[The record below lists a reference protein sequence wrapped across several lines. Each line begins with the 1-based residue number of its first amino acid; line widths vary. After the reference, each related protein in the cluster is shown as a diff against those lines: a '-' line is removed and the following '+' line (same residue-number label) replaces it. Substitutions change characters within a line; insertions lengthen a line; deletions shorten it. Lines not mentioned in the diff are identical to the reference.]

1 MIRIRDVTVQ
11 FGAVRPLEALT
22 ADLAAP
28 IVGLIGPNGAGKT
41 TLLNVLSGFV
51 RPRQGT
57 IDIDGTNVL
66 ALSPTRRVAFGLRR
80 TFQTEQI
87 ADDLTAWD
95 NVLAIADHMPRGAAT
110 PEEQVERALHYVGL
124 GAAAQTPGAALN
136 LFERRLV
143 EIAKALVGKPRLILM
158 DEPAAGLN
166 EAESMLL
173 KQRIVGIPSAFG
185 AQILLID
192 HDVDLIAVTCT
203 ETLVLDF
210 GKRLALGPTRAVL
223 DEAVVREAYLGN
235 A

>member
-1 MIRIRDVTVQ
+1 MIRIQDVTVQ
-11 FGAVRPLEALT
+11 FGAVRPLDALW

-41 TLLNVLSGFV
+41 TLLNVLSGFA

-57 IDIDGTNVL
+57 IVIDGTDL
-66 ALSPTRRVAFGLRR
+66 LKLTPTDRVRFGLRR

-95 NVLAIADHMPRGAAT
+95 NVLALADHMPRGELSA
-110 PEEQVERALHYVGL
+110 EDQVERALHFVGL
-124 GAAAQTPGAALN
+124 GSVAQTPGAALN

-143 EIAKALVGKPRLILM
+143 EVAKALVGTPRLILM

-166 EAESMLL
+166 DSESTLL
-173 KQRIVGIPSAFG
+173 RQRILGIPAAFG

-192 HDVDLIAVTCT
+192 HDVDLIAVTCS

-210 GKRLALGPTRAVL
+210 GKKLALGATRAVL
-223 DEAVVREAYLGN
+223 DEPAVREAYLGN

>member
-1 MIRIRDVTVQ
+1 MIQILDVTVQ
-11 FGAVRPLEALT
+11 FGAVRPLDSLC
-22 ADLAAP
+22 ADLSAP

-51 RPRQGT
+51 RPRQGSIT
-57 IDIDGTNVL
+57 IDGVDLLKLT
-66 ALSPTRRVAFGLRR
+66 PTERVRFGLRR

-95 NVLAIADHMPRGAAT
+95 NVLALADHMPRGELSA
-110 PEEQVERALHYVGL
+110 ERQVERALRYVGL
-124 GAAAQTPGAALN
+124 ESVSQTVGIALN
-136 LFERRLV
+136 LYERRLV
-143 EIAKALVGKPRLILM
+143 EVAKALVGAPRLILM

-166 EAESMLL
+166 ETESALL
-173 KQRIVGIPSAFG
+173 KQRILGIPAAFG

-210 GKRLALGPTRAVL
+210 GKRLALGATRSVL
-223 DEAVVREAYLGN
+223 EEPVVREAYLGN

>member
-1 MIRIRDVTVQ
+1 MIRIEDVTVQ
-11 FGAVRPLEALT
+11 FGAVRPLDALC

-51 RPRQGT
+51 RPRQGS
-57 IDIDGTNVL
+57 IEIDGVDLLTL
-66 ALSPTRRVAFGLRR
+66 TPTERVRFGLRR

-87 ADDLTAWD
+87 ADDLTVWD
-95 NVLAIADHMPRGAAT
+95 NVLALADHVPRAELAAAD
-110 PEEQVERALHYVGL
+110 QVERALHYVGL
-124 GAAAQTPGAALN
+124 GAVAQTVGAALN

-143 EIAKALVGKPRLILM
+143 EVAKALVGAPRLILM

-166 EAESMLL
+166 ENESTLL
-173 KQRIVGIPSAFG
+173 KQRILGIPSAFG

-210 GKRLALGPTRAVL
+210 GKRLALGATRAVL
-223 DEAVVREAYLGN
+223 EEPAVREAYLGN

>member
-11 FGAVRPLEALT
+11 FGAVRPLEALS

-51 RPRQGT
+51 RPRQGA
-57 IDIDGTNVL
+57 IDIDGTNLL
-66 ALSPTRRVAFGLRR
+66 ALTPTRRVAFGLRR

-95 NVLAIADHMPRGAAT
+95 NVLAIADHMPRGGSA

-124 GAAAQTPGAALN
+124 GSVAQTLGAALN
-136 LFERRLV
+136 LFERRLL

-173 KQRIVGIPSAFG
+173 KQRIVGIPSTFG

-223 DEAVVREAYLGN
+223 DEPVVREAYLGN